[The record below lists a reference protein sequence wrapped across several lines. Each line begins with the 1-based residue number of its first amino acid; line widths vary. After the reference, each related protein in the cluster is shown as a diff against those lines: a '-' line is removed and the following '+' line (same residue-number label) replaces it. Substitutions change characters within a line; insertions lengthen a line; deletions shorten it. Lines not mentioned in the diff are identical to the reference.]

1 VKAMLFYNFAV
12 VAILVLEWLR
22 HGISGIAFWP
32 VVAAH
37 IVLGVWCVACG
48 WASTRLADR

>member
-1 VKAMLFYNFAV
+1 MLFYNFAV
-12 VAILVLEWLR
+12 AATLTLGWLR

-37 IVLGVWCVACG
+37 VGLGVWCVACG
-48 WASTRLADR
+48 WAWTHLAKR